1 MRRNLE
7 TIWILARKELSAY
20 FLSPVAYVFLVIFLA
35 LGGFTTFYAG
45 AILDHGQADLGIFF
59 LWHPWLHLLLVP
71 AIGMSLWAEERRSGS
86 LELLLTQ
93 PLTITQAVIGKFLG
107 AWLFLGMALA
117 LTFPAPLT
125 MAWLGDPDPGQIV
138 TGYLGSF
145 LIAGVFLAITC
156 TTSALTRNQAVS
168 YILGLVCCTL
178 LIIAGHA
185 AVTDALL
192 RLFPVWLAN
201 AIGVLGVS
209 AHTSGMDRGVIP
221 FRDLAYFVTVIG
233 FSLTATG
240 AIVRSRRAG

>member
-1 MRRNLE
+1 MMRKLE
-7 TIWILARKELSAY
+7 TIRILARKELDAY
-20 FLSPVAYVFLVIFLA
+20 FLSPVAYVFLVIFLV

-45 AILDHGQADLGIFF
+45 SFLDRGQADLGVFF

-71 AIGMSLWAEERRSGS
+71 AIGMGLWAEERRSGS
-86 LELLLTQ
+86 LELLLAQ

-107 AWLFLGMALA
+107 AWLFLGMALV

-125 MAWLGDPDPGQIV
+125 LIWLGDPDKGQML

-145 LIAGVFLAITC
+145 LIAGVFLSITC
-156 TTSALTRNQAVS
+156 ITSALTRNQTVS
-168 YILGLVCCTL
+168 YIIGLVCCTL
-178 LIIAGHA
+178 MIIAGHA

-192 RLFPVWLAN
+192 RFFPVWMVN
-201 AIGVLGVS
+201 AIGSLGVS
-209 AHTSGMDRGVIP
+209 AHVSGMERGVIP
-221 FRDLAYFVTVIG
+221 FRDLVYFATVIG

>member
-1 MRRNLE
+1 MKGTLA

-20 FLSPVAYVFLVIFLA
+20 FLSPVAYVFLVIFLV

-45 AILDHGQADLGIFF
+45 NILDRGQADLSLFF

-71 AIGMSLWAEERRSGS
+71 AIGMGLWAEERRSGS

-93 PLTITQAVIGKFLG
+93 PLTITAAVLGKFLG
-107 AWLFLGMALA
+107 AWLFLGMALL

-125 MAWLGDPDPGQIV
+125 MVWLGSPDLGQML

-145 LIAGVFLAITC
+145 WIAGAFLAITC
-156 TTSALTRNQAVS
+156 TTSAMTRNQAVS
-168 YILGLVCCTL
+168 YILSLVCCTL
-178 LIIAGHA
+178 LIIMGHA

-192 RLFPVWLAN
+192 RIFPAWLVN
-201 AIGVLGVS
+201 AIGALGVS
-209 AHTSGMDRGVIP
+209 AHTTGMERGVIP
-221 FRDLAYFVTVIG
+221 CRDLVYFATVIG
-233 FSLTATG
+233 FALTATG